1 VSLAADGNTI
11 TISTSLT
18 PTFTTGLFGS
28 ATGTYTTVNAS
39 GVTLSNG
46 AKFTTSG
53 INAGGIK
60 MTNLGSGLVT
70 ATSTDAITGRQL
82 YNAMQSLSTSVAQQI
97 QTLTDT
103 KMTNFTVSDGQ
114 ITITQET
121 ASVASNVTPVINTY
135 STLASNLTTTS
146 NSIGY
151 KGGKNISVTAENNVM
166 TIATADDV
174 DFTSVTTGNTKM
186 TTDGVAVGDSTTLAA
201 SGLTVG
207 TTTVKSTGVTVGN
220 TQMTTSGVSVGS
232 ARMSSDGFSVSGG
245 PSMTKSGIDAAGLA
259 ISNIKAGEI
268 SATSSQAVTGSQLYE
283 TNQAV
288 AQNSD
293 AIKSLSQAN
302 SKLNQR
308 INNVGAQSAA
318 LASLHPLP
326 FDEDHRMSVSIGG
339 GAYKGSS
346 AAAVGVFFR
355 PTENSMVSLGGAVG
369 NDEVMGNISVSYR
382 FGGESLD
389 SQKPQKMAAKLA
401 SLDSENRDLSSQL
414 SVARTRMESQDEKLA
429 NQKKKLE
436 SQSAVIEEQNKK
448 IDAQEQALEAQKKKL
463 EYQEE
468 RLQKLEA
475 IVKTLALV
483 K

>member
-1 VSLAADGNTI
+1 
-11 TISTSLT
+11 
-18 PTFTTGLFGS
+18 
-28 ATGTYTTVNAS
+28 
-39 GVTLSNG
+39 
-46 AKFTTSG
+46 
-53 INAGGIK
+53 
-60 MTNLGSGLVT
+60 
-70 ATSTDAITGRQL
+70 
-82 YNAMQSLSTSVAQQI
+82 
-97 QTLTDT
+97 
-103 KMTNFTVSDGQ
+103 
-114 ITITQET
+114 
-121 ASVASNVTPVINTY
+121 
-135 STLASNLTTTS
+135 
-146 NSIGY
+146 
-151 KGGKNISVTAENNVM
+151 M